1 MYATFIA
8 SLLPMTN
15 PVQPTSSPLPHRSS
29 LGVPNALGIQ
39 LHGDA
44 GLPSAG
50 WEDEQSSVASSSRV
64 QCRTSFSS
72 GHTVKPP
79 TSERPPIP
87 SALHGGESGM
97 TPLPVLS
104 MTVLSITMLGE
115 FLSANVAMPFL
126 LFMVKGFHEFED
138 EADVAFYTGVLVA
151 AFFFTQFFTSL
162 LWATVAER
170 HGRRIVLTLSLL
182 GSAITVTIFG
192 TCTSLRQALVTRLLQ
207 GIFAGAVG
215 VARGTVTSVTDIT
228 NDGRAYAILGFCWG
242 IGGVAGAIIGGSL
255 EQPAEK
261 WPGTFG
267 QVHLLVKYPYLLP
280 CAVAGSITMIGS
292 FLSLFL
298 GRDGGPRGGAIRLP
312 PEKATNQPSTTPEED
327 ADTVDPQ
334 SRESSSGTI
343 ISLKKL
349 WSSRLP
355 AFLSSLSL
363 CFRAKKPSATSVPL
377 LSSPRH
383 QPHAQAARFSG
394 SAYGYNGNH
403 RLASSLTRGS
413 MENRLR
419 RRREYYGG
427 GLSTNRDYS
436 DLNFTQKLLLANENT
451 VTNIAD
457 LWVAA
462 AMNVDKEDLY
472 SDREVF
478 SGEDGVF
485 HEEYAEQDTSGLLHL
500 DPTPHNA
507 DSIPHVGIVTYR
519 SPPGVRSI
527 FSHPGVRTPS
537 TVLDALA
544 RAEAA
549 WGSSLPDRTHAGSAE
564 DDGIDKAPPPS
575 LTSQLPIPIIIQYGL
590 LALHSTTHD
599 QVFLSYLVT
608 DYQSGGLNLNPADF
622 SQLIALMCFAQIV
635 YQFYLYPNIGPPRGR
650 FSHLSMFRLGSL
662 LFIPAYLTVTMFRVF
677 ADPSAES
684 NFILLSALALSTA
697 VRFCG
702 VTFGYTAVSI
712 LLNYMTPPQAVGFAN
727 GVAQSIVSLARCIGP
742 ILGGY
747 LWSLSTQNDP
757 SGYPMGFFACSGAC
771 AIAVA
776 LSLFIR

>member
-1 MYATFIA
+1 MR
-8 SLLPMTN
+8 N
-15 PVQPTSSPLPHRSS
+15 PVKSTSSPLPPTRRSF
-29 LGVPNALGIQ
+29 GVPNALGIQ

-44 GLPSAG
+44 GPPSAG
-50 WEDEQSSVASSSRV
+50 WDDEQSSVASTSRV
-64 QCRTSFSS
+64 QPRTSLPS
-72 GHTVKPP
+72 GHTVKSPA
-79 TSERPPIP
+79 SERPPIP

-97 TPLPVLS
+97 TPLPFLS

-170 HGRRIVLTLSLL
+170 HGRRIVLTLSLF
-182 GSAITVTIFG
+182 GSAVTVTIFG

-261 WPGTFG
+261 WPGAFG

-312 PEKATNQPSTTPEED
+312 PEKATNQPSAIPEED
-327 ADTVDPQ
+327 ADMVDPQ
-334 SRESSSGTI
+334 SRESSSGI
-343 ISLKKL
+343 IASLKKV
-349 WSSRLP
+349 WPSRLP
-355 AFLSSLSL
+355 GFLSSSSL
-363 CFRAKKPSATSVPL
+363 CLRTKKPSATSVPL

-383 QPHAQAARFSG
+383 QRHAHAARFSG
-394 SAYGYNGNH
+394 SAYGYNGSH

-419 RRREYYGG
+419 RRREYYEG
-427 GLSTNRDYS
+427 GLLTNRDYS

-478 SGEDGVF
+478 LGEDGVF
-485 HEEYAEQDTSGLLHL
+485 HEEYAEQDTSRLLHS
-500 DPTPHNA
+500 DPAPHDA
-507 DSIPHVGIVTYR
+507 RTIPHDGIIAYR
-519 SPPGVRSI
+519 SSPGVRSI

-537 TVLDALA
+537 AVLDALA
-544 RAEAA
+544 RAETA
-549 WGSSLPDRTHAGSAE
+549 WGSSTPDQTHAGSAE
-564 DDGIDKAPPPS
+564 DDTDKTPS
-575 LTSQLPIPIIIQYGL
+575 LTSQLPIPIIVQYGL

-662 LFIPAYLTVTMFRVF
+662 LFIPAYLTVTMYHVL
-677 ADPSAES
+677 AGPSAES
-684 NFILLSALALSTA
+684 NFILLSALAVSTA

>member
-1 MYATFIA
+1 
-8 SLLPMTN
+8 MTN
-15 PVQPTSSPLPHRSS
+15 PVQPTSSPLPPRRS
-29 LGVPNALGIQ
+29 LGVPNALGIE
-39 LHGDA
+39 LHGDV
-44 GLPSAG
+44 GPPSAG
-50 WEDEQSSVASSSRV
+50 WDDEQSSVASSSRV
-64 QCRTSFSS
+64 QPRTSFPSE
-72 GHTVKPP
+72 HTVKPP

-87 SALHGGESGM
+87 SALHGRESGM

-138 EADVAFYTGVLVA
+138 EADVAFYTG
-151 AFFFTQFFTSL
+151 
-162 LWATVAER
+162 ATVAER

-182 GSAITVTIFG
+182 GSAVTVTIFG

-261 WPGTFG
+261 WPGVFG
-267 QVHLLVKYPYLLP
+267 QIHLLVKYPYLLP
-280 CAVAGSITMIGS
+280 CAAAGSITMIGS

-298 GRDGGPRGGAIRLP
+298 GRDGGPKGGAIRLP
-312 PEKATNQPSTTPEED
+312 LEKATNQPSPTPEED

-343 ISLKKL
+343 IALKKL

-355 AFLSSLSL
+355 EFLSSMSL

-383 QPHAQAARFSG
+383 QPHAQAVRFSG

-403 RLASSLTRGS
+403 RLASSLSRGN
-413 MENRLR
+413 MENRLK

-427 GLSTNRDYS
+427 LSKKRDYS

-485 HEEYAEQDTSGLLHL
+485 HEEYSEQDTSGLLHL
-500 DPTPHNA
+500 DAAPHNA
-507 DSIPHVGIVTYR
+507 DSIPHAGIVTYR
-519 SPPGVRSI
+519 STPGVRSI

-549 WGSSLPDRTHAGSAE
+549 WGSSFADRTHGGSAE
-564 DDGIDKAPPPS
+564 DDGVDKAPPPS

-635 YQFYLYPNIGPPRGR
+635 YQFYLYPPPRGR

-662 LFIPAYLTVTMFRVF
+662 LFIPAYLTVTMFR
-677 ADPSAES
+677 ALAGPSAEN
-684 NFILLSALALSTA
+684 NFILLSGIA

-712 LLNYMTPPQAVGFAN
+712 LLNYMTPPQAIGFAN

-776 LSLFIR
+776 LSLCIR

>member
-1 MYATFIA
+1 MQ
-8 SLLPMTN
+8 SS
-15 PVQPTSSPLPHRSS
+15 SSPLPPRR
-29 LGVPNALGIQ
+29 LFGVPNALGIQ

-44 GLPSAG
+44 SPPSASL
-50 WEDEQSSVASSSRV
+50 DDRQSSATSPPRIQPRAS
-64 QCRTSFSS
+64 FPH
-72 GHTVKPP
+72 GHTVKSP

-97 TPLPVLS
+97 TPLPILS

-170 HGRRIVLTLSLL
+170 HGRRIVLTLSLF
-182 GSAITVTIFG
+182 GSAVTVMIFG
-192 TCTSLRQALVTRLLQ
+192 TCTSLRQALVARLLQ

-261 WPGTFG
+261 WPETFG
-267 QVHLLVKYPYLLP
+267 QVHILVKYPYLLP

-298 GRDGGPRGGAIRLP
+298 ARDGGPRGGAIRLP
-312 PEKATNQPSTTPEED
+312 PEKASNQPLVIPEEE
-327 ADTVDPQ
+327 ADTVDPR
-334 SRESSSGTI
+334 SRESPLGI
-343 ISLKKL
+343 IGSLKKK
-349 WSSRLP
+349 WSGRLP
-355 AFLSSLSL
+355 GFLSPSSLY
-363 CFRAKKPSATSVPL
+363 FGAKNPSATSVPL
-377 LSSPRH
+377 LSSPLD

-403 RLASSLTRGS
+403 GLASSLSRGS

-419 RRREYYGG
+419 RRREYYDGR
-427 GLSTNRDYS
+427 SFTDRDYS
-436 DLNFTQKLLLANENT
+436 DLNFTQKLLLANENA

-472 SDREVF
+472 SNREVY
-478 SGEDGVF
+478 SAEDGVF
-485 HEEYAEQDTSGLLHL
+485 REEYTDRDATGSLHL
-500 DPTPHNA
+500 DRAPQDAN
-507 DSIPHVGIVTYR
+507 SVGHAGIIAHR
-519 SPPGVRSI
+519 SSPGVRSI

-537 TVLDALA
+537 AVLDALA
-544 RAEAA
+544 RAETD
-549 WGSSLPDRTHAGSAE
+549 WGTSSVPNRTHAGGVE
-564 DDGIDKAPPPS
+564 DDGIDRTPS
-575 LTSQLPIPIIIQYGL
+575 LASQLPIPIIIQYGL

-599 QVFLSYLVT
+599 QIFLSYLVT

-622 SQLIALMCFAQIV
+622 SQLIALMCLAQIV

-662 LFIPAYLTVTMFRVF
+662 LFIPAYLTVTIYRVF
-677 ADPSAES
+677 ASPSAEN

-702 VTFGYTAVSI
+702 TTFGYTAVSI

-727 GVAQSIVSLARCIGP
+727 GVAQSIVSLARCLGP

-747 LWSLSTQNDP
+747 LWSISTQNNP
-757 SGYPMGFFACSGAC
+757 SGYPMGFFACAGAC
-771 AIAVA
+771 GIAVA
-776 LSLFIR
+776 LSLLIR